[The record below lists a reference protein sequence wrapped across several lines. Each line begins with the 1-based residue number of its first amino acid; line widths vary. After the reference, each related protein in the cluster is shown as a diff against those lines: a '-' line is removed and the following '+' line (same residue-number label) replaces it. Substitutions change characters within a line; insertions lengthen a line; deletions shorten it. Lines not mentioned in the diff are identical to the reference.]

1 MCRTVAD
8 AWHNENVQSVVTWDA
23 EDSAKCPARD
33 DAHRPAPAKRPVGSV
48 VDLFC
53 GIGGLSHG
61 FRLEGFSIACGYDID
76 EDCRYPFEKNNGA
89 PFINLDVAQIDPA
102 EVAQRFE
109 PGLPRILAGCAP
121 CQPFSSYSRGRGKP
135 QWSLLKD
142 FARLAVAVKPDIVTM
157 ENVPQLV
164 RFRGGEGFS
173 EFVRTLRTSG
183 YAVKHEIVRCSDFG
197 IPQSRSRLVLI
208 ASKLDEPTLPTPTHD
223 LNECPTVKDV
233 IGDLPPLGAGQADKD
248 DPIHRTS
255 VMSAL
260 NLRRIRASRPG
271 GTWRDWPTDL
281 VATCHR
287 KDAGRQYF
295 AVYGRM
301 EWNQPAPT
309 ITTQF
314 HGFGNGR
321 FGHPEQDRA
330 LSIREGALLQT
341 FPRNYVFVPDG
352 EAIRITALGRMIGNA
367 VPVTLGRAIARS
379 IKAQLAGILS

>member
-1 MCRTVAD
+1 MP
-8 AWHNENVQSVVTWDA
+8 SVVTWDVEGSPKGPA
-23 EDSAKCPARD
+23 GNDAPQAVSAKQ
-33 DAHRPAPAKRPVGSV
+33 PVGSV

-76 EDCRYPFEKNNGA
+76 GDCRYPFEKNNGA
-89 PFINLDVAQIDPA
+89 PFINLDVARIDPA

-142 FARLAVAVKPDIVTM
+142 FARLAVAVEPDFVTM

-164 RFRGGEGFS
+164 RFRGGDGFS
-173 EFVRTLRTSG
+173 EFVKTLRKSG
-183 YAVKHEIVRCSDFG
+183 YRVKHEIVRCTDFG

-208 ASKLDEPTLPTPTHD
+208 ASKLDEPTLPKATHE
-223 LNECPTVKDV
+223 LSECPTVKDV
-233 IGDLPPLGAGQADKD
+233 IGDLPALGAGQADKD

-255 VMSAL
+255 VMSDL

-281 VATCHR
+281 VAACHR

-341 FPRNYVFVPDG
+341 FPRDYAFVPQG

-367 VPVTLGRAIARS
+367 VPVTLSRAIARS
-379 IKAQLAGILS
+379 IKAQLAGNSS